1 MLISSYN
8 PQEMGDVLVVITGPD
23 VADQIVNSK
32 GNVTQITAAKDGSLL
47 GYNFFNASEVLP
59 ELKSERGQVFL
70 SDEQVAKL
78 NKVLTQAG
86 FTDELTAD
94 HTPKFV
100 VGYVEKIEDHP
111 KSDHLKITQTRV
123 EDGKTVQIVCGSPN
137 VKEHIKVVAA
147 RPGAIMPS
155 GKIIWPGELMGVKSE
170 GMLCGF
176 RELRLKNA
184 PDKKGLWIIPDD
196 WQETGEA
203 VDFERANTYFPAQN
217 QTANL
222 TIICERNQT
231 DG

>member
-23 VADQIVNSK
+23 VDDQTVTSK
-32 GNVTQITAAKDGSLL
+32 GTVTQITNTKDDSLL
-47 GYNFFNASEVLP
+47 GYNFFDASELLP
-59 ELKSERGQVFL
+59 ELKDERGQVFL
-70 SDEQVAKL
+70 SDDQVAKL
-78 NKVLTQAG
+78 NAVLSEAG
-86 FTDELTAD
+86 FTEKLTAD

-123 EDGKTVQIVCGSPN
+123 EDGKTIQVVCGSPN

-147 RPGAIMPS
+147 RPGAMMPD
-155 GKIIWPGELMGVKSE
+155 GKIIWPGKLMGVESE

-203 VDFERANTYFPAQN
+203 VDFDRANTYFLAEN
-217 QTANL
+217 
-222 TIICERNQT
+222 
-231 DG
+231 